1 MTPSAPPRSASP
13 ALGDLIGLLLTLLAL
28 VVAWKLAVPRAVP
41 AIPTLPAAACDLQ
54 REDCRLTLGD
64 NSRVDLRIPGRP
76 IVPNQPF
83 VIEAS
88 VAGGDVRLLEVEVQ
102 GVEVNIGSPPTVF
115 ASAEDGD
122 LPDTAQPALVHHQ
135 SHDLANDGVAIDRW
149 ALPEMA
155 AAISNRNRRTAR
167 LDVAARCM
175 ASPCLMTLSK
185 IRSGA

>member
-28 VVAWKLAVPRAVP
+28 VVAWKLAVPRAAP

-54 REDCRLTLGD
+54 REDCQLALGK
-64 NSRVDLRIPGRP
+64 NIRVDLRIPGRP

-102 GVEVNIGSPPTVF
+102 GVEVDIGSPPTVF
-115 ASAEDGD
+115 AIADDGTYRTQLN
-122 LPDTAQPALVHHQ
+122 LPLCTTSRMTWQMTVLLLIDGRYRKWPLRFQTETVGL
-135 SHDLANDGVAIDRW
+135 HD
-149 ALPEMA
+149 
-155 AAISNRNRRTAR
+155 ST
-167 LDVAARCM
+167 
-175 ASPCLMTLSK
+175 
-185 IRSGA
+185 